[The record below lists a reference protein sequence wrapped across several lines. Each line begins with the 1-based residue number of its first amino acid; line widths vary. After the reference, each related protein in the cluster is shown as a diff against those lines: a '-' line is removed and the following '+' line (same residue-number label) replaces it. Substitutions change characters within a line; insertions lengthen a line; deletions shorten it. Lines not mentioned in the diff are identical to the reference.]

1 MKRTLQDYKSVIEPV
16 WCPGCGDFGI
26 LISLQRALL
35 TLDIAPENI
44 VTVSGIGCSGRLSHF
59 LNTYSLHGTHGRAVP
74 TALGAKTAHPELTVF
89 AVGGDGDGLGIG
101 GGHISHASRKNVDI
115 TYLLIDNQI
124 YGLTKGQTS
133 PTSPLGVKTKTSPHG
148 VFEDTL
154 SAIPIFLAY
163 DVSFV
168 ARANGVDTKS
178 LTEILMEAIS
188 HKGMS
193 IVYILSPCRTFPL
206 LDAKGLKA
214 ILQPLPEDHP
224 RGDKL
229 AAMEKA
235 YSDKPIYTG
244 IFYQVQK
251 PTLED
256 RLQGVIKTVCDK
268 TNGGEKYS
276 LDKVLKSFA

>member
-1 MKRTLQDYKSVIEPV
+1 M
-16 WCPGCGDFGI
+16 
-26 LISLQRALL
+26 
-35 TLDIAPENI
+35 
-44 VTVSGIGCSGRLSHF
+44 
-59 LNTYSLHGTHGRAVP
+59 
-74 TALGAKTAHPELTVF
+74 
-89 AVGGDGDGLGIG
+89 
-101 GGHISHASRKNVDI
+101 
-115 TYLLIDNQI
+115 LIDNQI

-154 SAIPIFLAY
+154 EAIPIFLAY

-168 ARANGVDTKS
+168 ARANGVDAKS
-178 LTEILMEAIS
+178 LTQILMEAIS

-206 LDAKGLKA
+206 LDSKGLKA
-214 ILQPLPEDHP
+214 ILQPLPDNHP
-224 RGDKL
+224 RGDKMV
-229 AAMEKA
+229 AMERA

-244 IFYQVQK
+244 VFYQVQK

-256 RLQGVIKTVCDK
+256 RLQSVIKQVCEK
-268 TNGGEKYS
+268 ENGGDKYS